1 MASRNVCCHSGDGVK
16 ALNRLPQLAK
26 PRLALQYLQGI
37 RVKKLMR
44 GGGREGV

>member
-1 MASRNVCCHSGDGVK
+1 MAPRNACCHPGDGVK

-26 PRLALQYLQGI
+26 PQLHFNLPQEI
-37 RVKKLMR
+37 RVRELTR